1 MTELIILIIVVA
13 LLFILFVATLILFFF
28 KKSKKWI
35 FISLI
40 SLLLMIFTGVYT
52 LYFGLKKG
60 YKETTNY
67 VNHSLENVFPT
78 FDSDKSDTENNKKHF
93 RNFLNVEITPDV
105 KNIYCFD
112 DAIGADV
119 DYMFAFNCDSM
130 TIKRIIEVNELVK
143 DSIPG
148 GNQEGLQ
155 HDFFWWDKER
165 INELIGYKR
174 TTSDGRE
181 GAKTY
186 NRILWYDESNGKAYY
201 FEYSL

>member
-1 MTELIILIIVVA
+1 MAKLIILIIILV
-13 LLFILFVATLILFFF
+13 LLFILFATALFLFFF

-35 FISLI
+35 FISLV
-40 SLLLMIFTGVYT
+40 SLLMMIGTGIYAT
-52 LYFGLKKG
+52 YFGLKKG
-60 YKETTNY
+60 YEKTINY
-67 VNHSLENVFPT
+67 VNHSLENLFPT
-78 FDSDKSDTENNKKHF
+78 FDSDKPDTENNKKHF
-93 RNFLNVEITPDV
+93 RRFLNTEITPDV

-112 DAIGADV
+112 DAIRSDA
-119 DYMFAFNCDSM
+119 DYMFAFNCDSK
-130 TIKRIIEVNELVK
+130 TIKRIVEVNELVK

-155 HDFFWWDKER
+155 HDFFWWDKEK
-165 INELIGYKR
+165 INELTGYKR

-186 NRILWYDESNGKAYY
+186 NRILWYDETNEKAYY